1 MPPQD
6 PPRLPRS
13 RMDAIARLARR
24 GAVVTTAALCLA
36 MVAQF
41 LTAGAAV
48 FANPEWWVLHA
59 AEVHWFDWLTPTTV
73 VLAFVGRMSRPFKIL
88 SVLTVALV
96 LAQYVTAGL
105 RGSPNL
111 GAGAALHPLTGFLLF
126 WVIIELLRRAWM
138 EARH

>member
-1 MPPQD
+1 M
-6 PPRLPRS
+6 
-13 RMDAIARLARR
+13 I
-24 GAVVTTAALCLA
+24 
-36 MVAQF
+36 AQF

-88 SVLTVALV
+88 SVVTVALV

-105 RGSPNL
+105 RGSPTL

-126 WVIIELLRRAWM
+126 WTLTVMLRHAWI
-138 EARH
+138 EARA